1 MIVYVNGSPKDI
13 DLMKTIMT
21 KAENIAREGH
31 NCKFEALSMPLQ
43 HKVYIYAESL
53 VADDLRD
60 NNVPQ

>member
-1 MIVYVNGSPKDI
+1 MLVYVNGLPKDI

-43 HKVYIYAESL
+43 HKVYTDAQSL
-53 VADDLRD
+53 VADDLRGME
-60 NNVPQ
+60 